1 MSPGERVQADFTLM
15 GLTAGVHPMAHVRA
29 ALPDVW
35 RAGDLPLGKN
45 GDQVVVAGSVI
56 CRQRPG
62 TAKGFV
68 FISLEDETGVANCIV
83 TPDRFEQFRLVINL
97 EPALRI
103 TGQLQFQHGV
113 IHIKAETIAALQ
125 LDAVPEQSSHSYR

>member
-1 MSPGERVQADFTLM
+1 MSLGERVQADFTLM
-15 GLTAGVHPMAHVRA
+15 GLTAGVHPMAHVRSS
-29 ALPDVW
+29 LPDVW
-35 RAGDLPLGKN
+35 RASDLPLAKN
-45 GDQVVVAGSVI
+45 GIKVTVAGSVI

-83 TPDRFEQFRLVINL
+83 TPPKFEEYRLVINL

-103 TGQLQFQHGV
+103 TGQLQIQHGI
-113 IHIKAETIAALQ
+113 IHIKAITIAALR
-125 LDAVPEQSSHSYR
+125 LSEVPAQASHDFH

>member
-56 CRQRPG
+56 CRQRP
-62 TAKGFV
+62 
-68 FISLEDETGVANCIV
+68 
-83 TPDRFEQFRLVINL
+83 
-97 EPALRI
+97 
-103 TGQLQFQHGV
+103 HGV